1 VAAVVVMVAI
11 GAGTHAR
18 IQQEI
23 QKLGATTLRIHPG
36 SARTGGVH
44 AGIGTRPTLT
54 DGDARAIAAEV
65 QDVIAA
71 APLLR
76 GRAQLAARS
85 ANWSTVLNGTTEAFF
100 VARDWPLASGRGFL
114 PEETDMARK
123 VAILGSTAAVELF
136 GDEDPVDH
144 TIRINHLAF
153 QVIGVL
159 STKGQTMDWLGPR

>member
-1 VAAVVVMVAI
+1 VCPGVGMKRTPVTSADLLADR
-11 GAGTHAR
+11 AGDEASEER
-18 IQQEI
+18 
-23 QKLGATTLRIHPG
+23 LLFGRPPATSIRSIK
-36 SARTGGVH
+36 
-44 AGIGTRPTLT
+44 RPTLT

-100 VARDWPLASGRGFL
+100 VAYPLSSGRGFL

-153 QVIGVL
+153 QGGRRAVDQGADN
-159 STKGQTMDWLGPR
+159 GWLGPR